1 MSYEGR
7 VMNKIKKT
15 GFTLVELLIVIVL
28 LGALS
33 VLGMSLFTGSQIHA
47 RDTRRKTD
55 LSQIASALEMYA
67 LDVGDY
73 PASDNGKIKG
83 CGSSTALVAC
93 EWNVLWSRTVGTKTI
108 VYMQKLPK
116 DPSRFTYCYT
126 KLTKGYKLY
135 ANLEGTDDPDRV
147 APVACGSGTYTYV
160 YRSTNLLPTE

>member
-1 MSYEGR
+1 
-7 VMNKIKKT
+7 MNKKKKT

-28 LGALS
+28 LGVLS
-33 VLGMSLFTGSQIHA
+33 VLGMSLYTGSQIRA

-83 CGSSTALVAC
+83 CGSSTALAAC
-93 EWNVLWSRTVGTKTI
+93 EWNMLWSRTVVGTPETI

-126 KLTKGYKLY
+126 KLAKGYKLY
-135 ANLEGTDDPDRV
+135 ANLEGTDDLDRV

-160 YRSTNLLPTE
+160 YRSTNLLPTEL